1 VAEADGPGSPP
12 GLGSLRRPAWRLGLL
27 LAASYAYFLPK
38 PAWNEISRFDLVRAL
53 VERQSV
59 NIDPDHPN
67 TEDKAHLGG
76 HWYSDKA
83 PGAALLAT
91 PAYAGYLAWSKL
103 RGAARPQWMF
113 ESQLRRPDLPPTIPA
128 PGEHRPVVFNTAF
141 LRAVYV
147 CNLFTG
153 VPAGAACVVLLFL
166 LLARG
171 GVAPDRALAG
181 ALALGLGSPFFAYA
195 TMFFGHVL
203 AGAFL
208 FGAFVTLSTTFE
220 QEGRFLRWRMW
231 GPGRLLAAG
240 ALLGMAVLTEL
251 PAALAVAVL
260 AAYAWRRLGPG
271 ERRRGLALLAAG
283 ALPPLVVLGAYHTAA
298 FGHPLRT
305 GYAHVVYP
313 TFAAGMAQG
322 WFGISWPRPS
332 ALFGMLFGRSRGLLY
347 LSPVLALGFVGLV
360 RGLWRPGPGGREPA
374 ALGVSLGV
382 VAALALLNAGYYMWW
397 GGAALGPRHL
407 VPALPFLAIG
417 LPLAFARDRPW
428 WIVGGGLLG
437 ISVVNQLA
445 AVAVSPL
452 VPFGPDVLTGHVWPH
467 LLAGRVAI
475 LPGASNV
482 GLLLG
487 LRGWT
492 SLLPLLALWA
502 IGLGAVWRSLPG
514 RLQPDRERTPAT

>member
-1 VAEADGPGSPP
+1 
-12 GLGSLRRPAWRLGLL
+12 
-27 LAASYAYFLPK
+27 
-38 PAWNEISRFDLVRAL
+38 
-53 VERQSV
+53 
-59 NIDPDHPN
+59 
-67 TEDKAHLGG
+67 
-76 HWYSDKA
+76 
-83 PGAALLAT
+83 
-91 PAYAGYLAWSKL
+91 
-103 RGAARPQWMF
+103 
-113 ESQLRRPDLPPTIPA
+113 
-128 PGEHRPVVFNTAF
+128 
-141 LRAVYV
+141 
-147 CNLFTG
+147 
-153 VPAGAACVVLLFL
+153 
-166 LLARG
+166 
-171 GVAPDRALAG
+171 
-181 ALALGLGSPFFAYA
+181 
-195 TMFFGHVL
+195 
-203 AGAFL
+203 
-208 FGAFVTLSTTFE
+208 LSTTFE

>member
-1 VAEADGPGSPP
+1 
-12 GLGSLRRPAWRLGLL
+12 
-27 LAASYAYFLPK
+27 
-38 PAWNEISRFDLVRAL
+38 
-53 VERQSV
+53 
-59 NIDPDHPN
+59 
-67 TEDKAHLGG
+67 
-76 HWYSDKA
+76 
-83 PGAALLAT
+83 
-91 PAYAGYLAWSKL
+91 
-103 RGAARPQWMF
+103 M
-113 ESQLRRPDLPPTIPA
+113 
-128 PGEHRPVVFNTAF
+128 
-141 LRAVYV
+141 
-147 CNLFTG
+147 
-153 VPAGAACVVLLFL
+153 
-166 LLARG
+166 
-171 GVAPDRALAG
+171 
-181 ALALGLGSPFFAYA
+181 
-195 TMFFGHVL
+195 
-203 AGAFL
+203 
-208 FGAFVTLSTTFE
+208 
-220 QEGRFLRWRMW
+220 
-231 GPGRLLAAG
+231 LAAG